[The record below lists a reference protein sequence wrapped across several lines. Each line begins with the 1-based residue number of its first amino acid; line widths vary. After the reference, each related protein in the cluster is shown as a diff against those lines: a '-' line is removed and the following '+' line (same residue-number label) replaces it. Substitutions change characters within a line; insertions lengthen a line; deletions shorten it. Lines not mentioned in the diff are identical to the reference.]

1 MRINFLSLYKYLG
14 NILLTCKA
22 QDIYCLVLYRRSS
35 PTSVLAVAAG
45 LIVLIILNARQ
56 TVSECHILGYLLL
69 YFASCVNPIIYV
81 IMNKQYRQ
89 AYAGVI
95 GCSWIRASLTP
106 YGSSAPG
113 GAGGLQA
120 HQHDYAQGNFKQR
133 HAVTLTKL

>member
-1 MRINFLSLYKYLG
+1 MKITTYA
-14 NILLTCKA
+14 I
-22 QDIYCLVLYRRSS
+22 I
-35 PTSVLAVAAG
+35 
-45 LIVLIILNARQ
+45 IILNNKFIIIKEIRRNSIIILDYYLASFRQ

-95 GCSWIRASLTP
+95 GCKWIRATLTP
-106 YGSSAPG
+106 YGSSVPG

-120 HQHDYAQGNFKQR
+120 HQHDYAQGNFEQR

>member
-1 MRINFLSLYKYLG
+1 MTTRVIKLF
-14 NILLTCKA
+14 
-22 QDIYCLVLYRRSS
+22 
-35 PTSVLAVAAG
+35 P
-45 LIVLIILNARQ
+45 
-56 TVSECHILGYLLL
+56 ECHILGYLLL

-113 GAGGLQA
+113 AGGLQA
-120 HQHDYAQGNFKQR
+120 HQPDYVQGNFKQR
-133 HAVTLTKL
+133 HAVTLTKLWSSARAKRLLAHFVSQGHHKFAAFCFDRHFGTAGQFVCANVD

>member
-1 MRINFLSLYKYLG
+1 LEFNHYITIDIVNNDINKKINFRACVEDDQVSRSFLSLELS
-14 NILLTCKA
+14 
-22 QDIYCLVLYRRSS
+22 VSFSS
-35 PTSVLAVAAG
+35 
-45 LIVLIILNARQ
+45 NA
-56 TVSECHILGYLLL
+56 SECHILGYLLL

-106 YGSSAPG
+106 YGSSAPC
-113 GAGGLQA
+113 AGQHV
-120 HQHDYAQGNFKQR
+120 HQDFAQGNFQQR